1 MPKPK
6 KWKKEMALSE
16 KLEALEKKMTQELDD
31 LRQRQ
36 KDHLE
41 ILYNTV
47 YGLGVKIDILQAII
61 LETINELSDEVKT
74 KVLNQNNLDRIA
86 AEAQEGLQRRMDMIG
101 WGDNPEEAP
110 MRQLLEDKERVDSI

>member
-1 MPKPK
+1 
-6 KWKKEMALSE
+6 MALREEIS
-16 KLEALEKKMTQELDD
+16 KLEETLTRNLDD
-31 LRQRQ
+31 LKQRQ